1 MNMTKENGNDQSA
14 ADFVANQLPLGEQT
28 KLSNKELNET
38 LSKHGIPYND
48 RKSMEIRR
56 ILPFTDN
63 MIIPEV
69 DMTAKVRREKSPMM
83 FTKLRSKEEFEAY
96 EFTEKNFRK
105 LEQAT
110 IDEVVAKARKK
121 IDGCNN
127 VVLLKLLTILDT
139 ILVTAKDYDV
149 YQPIKRRRLMAYI
162 REPKDAVNNLIGA
175 LVEMGIM
182 SYKGRFDD
190 IRCLFCV
197 HRTSADAKP
206 SVISV
211 DFERAQHN
219 RDNGP
224 KKVLTDDLDNDS
236 ILEASERESRMLDEN
251 IKHFLGDKASESN
264 NNIKISQAD
273 EGFENESLET
283 LLKAIATHNTI
294 QQKHFHE
301 EEAKLAAR
309 IKELETEALNQE
321 EVIKTVEAQMKKLMD
336 ENEQLKKDQRIYA
349 ENIKDYKGFRK
360 TVKDRVEAVMD
371 HFNARVLE
379 AVMKNNEPQN
389 KDRLVRQMTGITYDA
404 SKSILNM
411 LTMDA

>member
-1 MNMTKENGNDQSA
+1 
-14 ADFVANQLPLGEQT
+14 
-28 KLSNKELNET
+28 
-38 LSKHGIPYND
+38 
-48 RKSMEIRR
+48 
-56 ILPFTDN
+56 
-63 MIIPEV
+63 
-69 DMTAKVRREKSPMM
+69 
-83 FTKLRSKEEFEAY
+83 
-96 EFTEKNFRK
+96 
-105 LEQAT
+105 
-110 IDEVVAKARKK
+110 
-121 IDGCNN
+121 
-127 VVLLKLLTILDT
+127 
-139 ILVTAKDYDV
+139 
-149 YQPIKRRRLMAYI
+149 
-162 REPKDAVNNLIGA
+162 
-175 LVEMGIM
+175 
-182 SYKGRFDD
+182 
-190 IRCLFCV
+190 
-197 HRTSADAKP
+197 
-206 SVISV
+206 
-211 DFERAQHN
+211 
-219 RDNGP
+219 
-224 KKVLTDDLDNDS
+224 
-236 ILEASERESRMLDEN
+236 MLDEN